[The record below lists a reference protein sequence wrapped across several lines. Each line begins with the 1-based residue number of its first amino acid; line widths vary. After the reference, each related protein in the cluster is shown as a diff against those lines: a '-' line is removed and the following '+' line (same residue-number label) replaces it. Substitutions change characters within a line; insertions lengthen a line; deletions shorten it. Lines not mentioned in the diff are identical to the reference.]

1 MKNKILICSPKIID
15 SKLSKI
21 QGYKYSFDQR
31 FLSSFLTMDIVKA
44 IFFRLPITYSASF
57 DCQTLF
63 YSVWR
68 NEKSRSRV
76 LRFKNRVGFMVRY
89 FFKRDWKDIQT
100 LRTLYMIVFLPFSI
114 THNLFI
120 WGKFRS
126 TTSTFSVLF

>member
-1 MKNKILICSPKIID
+1 MKNKILICSPKIVD

-21 QGYKYSFDQR
+21 QGYKYSFNQR
-31 FLSSFLTMDIVKA
+31 FLSMDIVKL
-44 IFFRLPITYSASF
+44 IFFRLPIAYASF

-68 NEKSRSRV
+68 NEKSRPRV

-100 LRTLYMIVFLPFSI
+100 PRTLYMIVFLPFSI

>member
-1 MKNKILICSPKIID
+1 LKNKILICSPKMID

-31 FLSSFLTMDIVKA
+31 FLSSFLTMDIVKS
-44 IFFRLPITYSASF
+44 IFLDFIYLIASL

-68 NEKSRSRV
+68 NEKSWSRV
-76 LRFKNRVGFMVRY
+76 LRFKNRVGFLVRY

-100 LRTLYMIVFLPFSI
+100 PRTLYMIVFLPFSI
-114 THNLFI
+114 TYNLFI

-126 TTSTFSVLF
+126 TTSAFSVLF